1 MEQKLHKLSFFELQ
15 KNLFLDK
22 NQIQNTFGGAEIDSS
37 LFPDHNLTE
46 LEEELPKDLRPELV
60 NLIQQKAQEM
70 ETNYMNNGLSSTEV
84 ELRKKTYGPNSL
96 PEKKKTPGIVLF
108 LEEIT
113 STFSILLW
121 IASALSFLAYGLSPV
136 EKSNLYLAV
145 VVIVIILLS
154 GFFSYIQNAKS
165 GEIMDSFKSFS
176 NTMVTV
182 TRDGQQQNI
191 AAQEIV
197 KGDVVH
203 IKTGE
208 KIPADFR
215 VFRIDGDLQLDNS
228 PLTGESIA
236 CSAALECGDKGKDN
250 ALEAKNLAFFS
261 TNCKEGRGSGIV
273 IRIGADTFMGKIAN
287 LASDAGS
294 GETTLQREINRFIK
308 LIACIA
314 VGLGVFF
321 FILGVIMGYN
331 IITNFIFALGI
342 VVANCP
348 EGLLST
354 VTVSLAITAKKMLA
368 NNIMVKN
375 LQSVETLGAVTCICS
390 DKTGTLTKNKMTV
403 VHVFYDGE
411 IKKTDESQKNLKT
424 ELNEEIPMQVFNTE
438 DPSFHIFRFSGVCG
452 SIGQFISSTP
462 DDYLPL
468 VQERNQYKKTHP
480 LATEQEL
487 LDVTNQLK
495 EKYKDQY
502 AEEYKKN
509 IDDRYTNTDASES
522 GIIKFFEKTEPIDII
537 RQQYPLH
544 ESGPERQKIAIPFN
558 SDLKWACFLRRT
570 NDGQYWLAMKGA
582 PERIMKRCTHY
593 LLNGRDVPIN
603 EEFQERFK
611 QANQA
616 FALKG
621 ERVIGLSYKRLPPED
636 FPPNY
641 EFIIEKEDKEN
652 PRKKGEDPRVN
663 FPLTDLTFVGLIAM
677 EDPPRDGVREAI
689 TKCHIAGI
697 KVIMVT
703 GDQSLTAASIAHQ
716 IGIIEDLDDAPELIQ
731 KRERLATLE
740 EAEAKSNTI
749 IIEGGRLQA
758 YLDRDSTMSDDN
770 PNKNSFLR
778 NWLMKRDVVFARTS
792 PENKLCIVN
801 ACQSLSHI
809 VAVTGDGVND
819 SPAIKKADIGIAMG
833 KVGTDVAKDAADIL
847 LLDDNFPNILKG
859 VKQGRVIFE
868 TLKKIIGYNLTSNV
882 PELIPFLCL
891 DLFQIPLP
899 INTILILCID
909 VGTDIM
915 PNIFQSY
922 ETAEKGML
930 KKQPRNIKTDKLCT
944 GRLFVYAYFFNGII
958 ECMGCLLAYFVVMSD
973 YGFRPVNLFFFAFD
987 EGIRPA
993 EQDIYNY
1000 YDPQFNGNSRAF
1012 IQDNYELMGIYGDAK
1027 EIYFESKVEKPD
1039 WDGDAMAAVDLRL
1052 FYPHLPKSFFGQCKH
1067 ESRGQNY
1074 DEYVCYRIEALR
1086 HAQGA
1091 YFLAVVTMQIANA
1104 FNWRTKFSSIFNH
1117 KMDNH
1122 KLHLAFLF
1130 EYGLVM
1136 LIIFCPG
1143 LNTAFG
1149 TRPLRAEHFF
1159 PCLGMF
1165 IIFFFVSETFKFL
1178 MRHSKKPDGTPG
1190 FFKEYFNY

>member
-1 MEQKLHKLSFFELQ
+1 
-15 KNLFLDK
+15 
-22 NQIQNTFGGAEIDSS
+22 
-37 LFPDHNLTE
+37 
-46 LEEELPKDLRPELV
+46 
-60 NLIQQKAQEM
+60 
-70 ETNYMNNGLSSTEV
+70 
-84 ELRKKTYGPNSL
+84 
-96 PEKKKTPGIVLF
+96 
-108 LEEIT
+108 
-113 STFSILLW
+113 
-121 IASALSFLAYGLSPV
+121 
-136 EKSNLYLAV
+136 
-145 VVIVIILLS
+145 
-154 GFFSYIQNAKS
+154 
-165 GEIMDSFKSFS
+165 
-176 NTMVTV
+176 
-182 TRDGQQQNI
+182 
-191 AAQEIV
+191 
-197 KGDVVH
+197 
-203 IKTGE
+203 
-208 KIPADFR
+208 
-215 VFRIDGDLQLDNS
+215 
-228 PLTGESIA
+228 
-236 CSAALECGDKGKDN
+236 
-250 ALEAKNLAFFS
+250 
-261 TNCKEGRGSGIV
+261 
-273 IRIGADTFMGKIAN
+273 
-287 LASDAGS
+287 
-294 GETTLQREINRFIK
+294 
-308 LIACIA
+308 
-314 VGLGVFF
+314 
-321 FILGVIMGYN
+321 
-331 IITNFIFALGI
+331 
-342 VVANCP
+342 
-348 EGLLST
+348 
-354 VTVSLAITAKKMLA
+354 
-368 NNIMVKN
+368 
-375 LQSVETLGAVTCICS
+375 
-390 DKTGTLTKNKMTV
+390 
-403 VHVFYDGE
+403 
-411 IKKTDESQKNLKT
+411 
-424 ELNEEIPMQVFNTE
+424 
-438 DPSFHIFRFSGVCG
+438 
-452 SIGQFISSTP
+452 
-462 DDYLPL
+462 
-468 VQERNQYKKTHP
+468 
-480 LATEQEL
+480 
-487 LDVTNQLK
+487 
-495 EKYKDQY
+495 
-502 AEEYKKN
+502 
-509 IDDRYTNTDASES
+509 
-522 GIIKFFEKTEPIDII
+522 
-537 RQQYPLH
+537 
-544 ESGPERQKIAIPFN
+544 
-558 SDLKWACFLRRT
+558 
-570 NDGQYWLAMKGA
+570 
-582 PERIMKRCTHY
+582 
-593 LLNGRDVPIN
+593 
-603 EEFQERFK
+603 
-611 QANQA
+611 
-616 FALKG
+616 
-621 ERVIGLSYKRLPPED
+621 
-636 FPPNY
+636 
-641 EFIIEKEDKEN
+641 
-652 PRKKGEDPRVN
+652 
-663 FPLTDLTFVGLIAM
+663 M

-1165 IIFFFVSETFKFL
+1165 IIFFFVAETFKFL

>member
-121 IASALSFLAYGLSPV
+121 IAAALSFLAYGLSPV

-958 ECMGCLLAYFVVMSD
+958 ECMGCLLTYFVVMSD

-1067 ESRGQNY
+1067 ECRGQNY

-1165 IIFFFVSETFKFL
+1165 IIFFFVAETFKFL

>member
-70 ETNYMNNGLSSTEV
+70 ETNYMNNGLSSTEA

-121 IASALSFLAYGLSPV
+121 IAAALSFLAYGLSPV

-1165 IIFFFVSETFKFL
+1165 IIFFFVAETFKFL

>member
-121 IASALSFLAYGLSPV
+121 IAAALSFLAYGLSPV

-368 NNIMVKN
+368 DNIMVKN

-603 EEFQERFK
+603 EEFQEKFK

>member
-1 MEQKLHKLSFFELQ
+1 MHKFSFLELQ
-15 KNLFLDK
+15 KSLFLDK
-22 NQIQNTFGGAEIDSS
+22 SQIPKTFGDVDIDNNK
-37 LFPDHNLTE
+37 FADENITDLTE
-46 LEEELPKDLRPELV
+46 FEEQLPKSLTQELV
-60 NLIQQKAQEM
+60 QYINDKALEM
-70 ETNYMNNGLSSTEV
+70 ERNYMNNGLPEQEV

-113 STFSILLW
+113 STFSLLLW
-121 IASALSFLAYGLSPV
+121 IAAILSFVAYGLDQN

-145 VVIVIILLS
+145 VVIAIVLLS
-154 GFFSYIQNAKS
+154 GFFSYIQNQKS
-165 GEIMDSFKSFS
+165 GEIMDSFKSLS
-176 NTMVTV
+176 NVQVTV
-182 TRDGQQQNI
+182 TRNGVKENI
-191 AAQEIV
+191 SAKDVV

-215 VFRIDGDLQLDNS
+215 VFSIEGDLQLDNS

-261 TNCKEGRGSGIV
+261 TNCKEGRGAGIV

-287 LASDAGS
+287 LASDAGG

-308 LIACIA
+308 LVACIA
-314 VGLGVFF
+314 VGLGLFF
-321 FILGVIMGYN
+321 FILGLIMGYN

-354 VTVSLAITAKKMLA
+354 VTVSLAITAQKMLK

-411 IKKTDESQKNLKT
+411 IKKTDESQKNLKN
-424 ELNEEIPMQVFNTE
+424 ELNEEIPMQLFNTE
-438 DPSFHIFRFSGVCG
+438 DPSFNIFRFAGVCG
-452 SIGQFISSTP
+452 SIGQFIKSIP

-468 VQERNQYKKTHP
+468 VQERNRYKKAHP
-480 LATEQEL
+480 EATPEELAEL
-487 LDVTNQLK
+487 TPELK
-495 EKYKDQY
+495 EKFKAQY
-502 AEEYKKN
+502 DEEYRNN

-522 GIIKFFEKTEPIDII
+522 GIIKFFEKTEPIDVI
-537 RQQYPLH
+537 RQEYPLH
-544 ESGPERQKIAIPFN
+544 ESGPEKQQIAIPFN

-570 NDGQYWLAMKGA
+570 PEGQFWLAMKGA

-603 EEFQERFK
+603 EEFQEKFK

-636 FPPNY
+636 FPPDY
-641 EFIIEKEDKEN
+641 VFKIEKEDKNN

-663 FPLTDLTFVGLIAM
+663 FPLNDLTFVGLIAM

-689 TKCHIAGI
+689 AKCHIAGI
-697 KVIMVT
+697 KVVMVT

-731 KRERLATLE
+731 KRENLATLE

-758 YLDRDSTMSDDN
+758 YLDRDSTLSDDN

-868 TLKKIIGYNLTSNV
+868 ALKKIIGYNLTSNV
-882 PELIPFLCL
+882 TELIPFLCL

-899 INTILILCID
+899 VNTILVLCID

-922 ETAEKGML
+922 ETAEHGML
-930 KKQPRNIKTDKLCT
+930 KKKPRNVKYDKLCT
-944 GRLFVYAYFFNGII
+944 GRLFVYAYFFNGIF
-958 ECMGCLLAYFVVMSD
+958 ECLGCFLAYFVVMSD

-993 EQDIYNY
+993 EQDYYNL
-1000 YDPQFNGNSRAF
+1000 YDTEYNGNSRAF
-1012 IQDNYELMGIYGDAK
+1012 IRDNYELMGLYGEAK
-1027 EIYFESKVEKPD
+1027 EIYFESKVDKPN
-1039 WDGDAMAAVDLRL
+1039 WDGDEMASVDLRL
-1052 FYPHLPKSFFGQCKH
+1052 FYPQLPKSFFGECKH
-1067 ESRGQNY
+1067 DSRGQNF
-1074 DEYVCYRIEALR
+1074 DDYVCYRIEALR

-1091 YFLAVVTMQIANA
+1091 YFLSVVSMQIANA
-1104 FNWRTKFSSIFNH
+1104 FNWRTKISSVFKH

-1122 KLHLAFLF
+1122 RLHLAFLF

-1136 LIIFCPG
+1136 LILFCPG

-1149 TRPLRAEHFF
+1149 ARPLRAEHFF

-1165 IIFFFVSETFKFL
+1165 IIFFFSAEVFKFL
-1178 MRHSKKPDGTPG
+1178 IRHSHKPDGTPG
-1190 FFKEYFNY
+1190 FFNEYFNY

>member
-22 NQIQNTFGGAEIDSS
+22 NQIQNTFRGAEIDSS

-121 IASALSFLAYGLSPV
+121 IAAALSFLAYGLSPV

-603 EEFQERFK
+603 EEFQEKFK

-958 ECMGCLLAYFVVMSD
+958 ECMGCLLTYFVVMSD

-1165 IIFFFVSETFKFL
+1165 IIFFFVAETFKFL

>member
-570 NDGQYWLAMKGA
+570 DDGQYWLAMKGA

>member
-603 EEFQERFK
+603 EEFQEKFK

-1012 IQDNYELMGIYGDAK
+1012 IQNNYELMGIYGDAK

-1165 IIFFFVSETFKFL
+1165 IIFFFVAETFKFL

>member
-121 IASALSFLAYGLSPV
+121 IAAALSFLAYGLSPV

-261 TNCKEGRGSGIV
+261 TNCKVGRGSGIV

-570 NDGQYWLAMKGA
+570 DDGQYWLAMKGA

-603 EEFQERFK
+603 EEFQEKFK

>member
-603 EEFQERFK
+603 EEFQEKFK

-1149 TRPLRAEHFF
+1149 TRPLRAEQFF

-1165 IIFFFVSETFKFL
+1165 IIFFFVAETFKFL

>member
-70 ETNYMNNGLSSTEV
+70 ETNYMNNGLSSTEA

-1165 IIFFFVSETFKFL
+1165 IIFFFVAETFKFL

>member
-603 EEFQERFK
+603 EEFQEKFK

-1027 EIYFESKVEKPD
+1027 EIYFESKVQKPD

>member
-121 IASALSFLAYGLSPV
+121 IAAALSFLAYGLSPV

-368 NNIMVKN
+368 DNIMVKN

-603 EEFQERFK
+603 EEFQEKFK

-1104 FNWRTKFSSIFNH
+1104 FNWRTKFSSVFNH

>member
-1 MEQKLHKLSFFELQ
+1 MK
-15 KNLFLDK
+15 
-22 NQIQNTFGGAEIDSS
+22 TFGDANVDPN
-37 LFPDHNLTE
+37 LFPDGNLTE
-46 LEEELPKDLRPELV
+46 FEDGNLPKDFSPD
-60 NLIQQKAQEM
+60 LINYIQNKALEM
-70 ETNYMNNGLSSTEV
+70 EQNYMKNGLSKEEV

-96 PEKKKTPGIVLF
+96 PEKKKTPGIILF
-108 LEEIT
+108 LEEIS
-113 STFSILLW
+113 STFSLLLW
-121 IASALSFLAYGLSPV
+121 IAAALSFLAYGLSPA
-136 EKSNLYLAV
+136 EKSNLYLAI

-154 GFFSYIQNAKS
+154 GLFSYMQNAKS

-176 NTMVTV
+176 NTIVTV
-182 TRDGQQQNI
+182 TRDSQQINI

-203 IKTGE
+203 VKTGE

-215 VFRIDGDLQLDNS
+215 VFSIDGDLQLDNS

-236 CSAALECGDKGKDN
+236 CSASLECGEKGKDN

-261 TNCKEGRGSGIV
+261 TNCKEGRGAGIV

-287 LASDAGS
+287 LASDTGS
-294 GETTLQREINRFIK
+294 DETTLQREINRFIK

-321 FILGVIMGYN
+321 FILGLIMQYE

-354 VTVSLAITAKKMLA
+354 VTVSLAITAKKMLE

-375 LQSVETLGAVTCICS
+375 LQSVETLGAITCICS

-424 ELNEEIPMQVFNTE
+424 ELNEEIPMQMFNTN
-438 DPSFHIFRFSGVCG
+438 DLSFDIFRFSGVCG
-452 SIGQFISSTP
+452 SIGQFLANTP

-468 VQERNQYKKTHP
+468 IQKRNEYQKLHPEATPDELQEVTSKLKDELQPQYT
-480 LATEQEL
+480 
-487 LDVTNQLK
+487 
-495 EKYKDQY
+495 
-502 AEEYKKN
+502 EEYNKN

-537 RQQYPLH
+537 RAKYPLH
-544 ESGPERQKIAIPFN
+544 TSGPEQQKIAIPFS

-570 NDGQYWLAMKGA
+570 PEGHFWLAMKGA
-582 PERIMKRCTHY
+582 PERIMSRCTHY
-593 LLNGRDVPIN
+593 LLNGRDMPIN
-603 EEFQERFK
+603 DSFK
-611 QANQA
+611 EKFRQANQA

-621 ERVIGLSYKRLPPED
+621 ERVIGLSYKRLSPQEYPPD
-636 FPPNY
+636 YN
-641 EFIIEKEDKEN
+641 FIIEKEDKEN

-663 FPLTDLTFVGLIAM
+663 FPLRDLTFVGLIAM
-677 EDPPRDGVREAI
+677 EDPPRDGVREAVA
-689 TKCHIAGI
+689 KCHIAGI

-731 KRERLATLE
+731 KREKLATIE

-891 DLFQIPLP
+891 DLFQVPLP
-899 INTILILCID
+899 INTILVLCID

-922 ETAEKGML
+922 ETAERGML
-930 KKQPRNIKTDKLCT
+930 KKKPRNVKTDKLCT
-944 GRLFVYAYFFNGII
+944 GRLFVFAYFFNGII

-973 YGFRPVNLFFFAFD
+973 YGFKPANLFFFAFK
-987 EGIRPA
+987 EGIRPGA
-993 EQDIYNY
+993 QDYYNY
-1000 YDPQFNGNSRAF
+1000 YDPEFNGNSRAF
-1012 IQDNYELMGIYGDAK
+1012 IQDNQELLGLYGDAK
-1027 EIYFESKVEKPD
+1027 KIHIKTEKVD
-1039 WDGDAMAAVDLRL
+1039 WDGDSMASIDLRL
-1052 FYPHLPKSFFGQCKH
+1052 FYPYLPKNFFGKCKH
-1067 ESRGQNY
+1067 GTRGQSF
-1074 DEYVCYRIEALR
+1074 DDSVCYRVEALR

-1091 YFLAVVTMQIANA
+1091 YFLAVVSMQIANA
-1104 FNWRTKFSSIFNH
+1104 FNWRTKISSVFRH
-1117 KMDNH
+1117 KMDNYR
-1122 KLHLAFLF
+1122 LHIAFLF

-1136 LIIFCPG
+1136 LILFCPG

-1149 TRPLRAEHFF
+1149 TRPIIVEHFF

-1165 IIFFFVSETFKFL
+1165 IIFFFNAEVFKFL
-1178 MRHSKKPDGTPG
+1178 IRHSHKPDGTPG
-1190 FFKEYFNY
+1190 FFDEYFNY